1 MPCRSYEDDNYI
13 PAPPTTRHGMT
24 IDDFEA
30 VLCGVFSQLL
40 KEGRLKDFTTSM
52 DWKEIGVPWYKVE
65 GWWVKHVAEDEAR
78 RERENEAKR
87 KQQLRESALSK
98 LTAEE
103 RDVLL
108 GVK

>member
-1 MPCRSYEDDNYI
+1 MPCRSYEDNYYI
-13 PAPPTTRHGMT
+13 PPRPTTRHGMT
-24 IDDFEA
+24 IGDFEA

-40 KEGRLKDFTTSM
+40 REGRLKDFTTSM

-108 GVK
+108 GIK